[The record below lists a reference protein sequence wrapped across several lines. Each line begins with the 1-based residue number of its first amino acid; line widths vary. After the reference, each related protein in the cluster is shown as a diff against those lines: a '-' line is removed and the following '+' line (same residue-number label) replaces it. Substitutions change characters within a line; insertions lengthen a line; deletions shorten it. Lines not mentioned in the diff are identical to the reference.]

1 LFLRGYEDRA
11 GQLYR
16 LAERPDRINRDR
28 PAIDCLASMN
38 TVRRLPLSTLLVE
51 PFEGQ
56 KADDQPFLAVFE
68 RLQHQ
73 NWLFQIA

>member
-1 LFLRGYEDRA
+1 
-11 GQLYR
+11 
-16 LAERPDRINRDR
+16 
-28 PAIDCLASMN
+28 MN